1 MTPRWPYGNRQDVPP
16 LLDAPAL
23 SLRQVAVGYGR
34 SVVMKNLSFT
44 LPRAHRL
51 ALVGPNGCGKSTLI
65 KTIAGLLPC
74 LGGEIRI
81 FGHEPGGCHHR
92 VAYLPQHQ
100 DLEWDFPTTVTRVVS
115 GGRMVH
121 RGWLGHLS
129 TVDKEKIQ
137 TAMEMLSLG
146 PLAQRPLSALSGG
159 ERQRVLIARALA
171 QEADLLLLDEPL
183 NAVDSASRKS
193 LASALAAVAASGKS
207 VVMAT
212 HDRGYLER
220 DFDAVWDCTCALCL
234 EEAL

>member
-1 MTPRWPYGNRQDVPP
+1 MTPRWPYGNRQEVPP
-16 LLDAPAL
+16 LMDAPAL
-23 SLRQVAVGYGR
+23 ALRQVSVGYGR
-34 SVVMKNLSFT
+34 TVVMKNLAFT
-44 LPRAHRL
+44 LPRGHRL

-100 DLEWDFPTTVTRVVS
+100 EFEWTFPITVGRVVG

-121 RGWLGHLS
+121 RGWLGPLS
-129 TVDKEKIQ
+129 VDDKDRIH
-137 TAMEMLSLG
+137 TAMERLSLG
-146 PLAQRPLSALSGG
+146 PLTHRPLSALSGG

-183 NAVDSASRKS
+183 NAVDATSRKS
-193 LASALAAVAASGKS
+193 LASALAAVAAIGKS

-220 DFDAVWDCTCALCL
+220 DFDAVWDLTSALSF

>member
-1 MTPRWPYGNRQDVPP
+1 MTPRWPYGARREVAPSI
-16 LLDAPAL
+16 DAPAL
-23 SLRQVAVGYGR
+23 ALRRTAVGYGR
-34 SVVMKNLSFT
+34 TAVLMDLTFSLGGG
-44 LPRAHRL
+44 RRL

-74 LGGEIRI
+74 LEGDIRI
-81 FGHEPGGCHHR
+81 FGHEPGRCHHR

-100 DLEWDFPTTVTRVVS
+100 ELEWTFPTTVGRVVA

-121 RGWLGHLS
+121 RGWLGPCS
-129 TVDKEKIQ
+129 MNDGDRIQ
-137 TAMEMLSLG
+137 TALEMLSLG
-146 PLAQRPLSALSGG
+146 PLTHRPLMDLSGG

-183 NAVDSASRKS
+183 NAVDAASRKS
-193 LASALAAVAASGKS
+193 LASALATVAALGKS

-220 DFDAVWDCTCALCL
+220 DFDVVLDLTSAVTF

>member
-1 MTPRWPYGNRQDVPP
+1 MIMN
-16 LLDAPAL
+16 
-23 SLRQVAVGYGR
+23 
-34 SVVMKNLSFT
+34 NLTFN
-44 LPRAHRL
+44 LPRGRRL

-74 LGGEIRI
+74 LEGNIRI
-81 FGHEPGGCHHR
+81 FGHEPGRCHHR

-100 DLEWDFPTTVTRVVS
+100 ELEWTFPTTVGRVVG

-121 RGWLGHLS
+121 RGWLGPS
-129 TVDKEKIQ
+129 SVPDKDRIH

-146 PLAQRPLSALSGG
+146 PLAHRPLSALSGG

-183 NAVDSASRKS
+183 NAVDAASRKT
-193 LASALAAVAASGKS
+193 LASTLAAVAAAGKS

-220 DFDAVWDCTCALCL
+220 DFDAVWDCSCALCL
-234 EEAL
+234 EEAF